1 MFKVLSTGFQTTFQD
16 LGRFGYRNLGVP
28 LNGVMDQNLAAFA
41 NQLAGNPP
49 EETVIEFTLIGP
61 SLEIMDD
68 LELVVAGI
76 GFSLLLNGKHAP
88 LNQKLKLQAGDLLKI
103 GATSISVRGYLAVSG
118 GFKVPKVL
126 GSSSFYPMISPQ
138 LKIEKGSTIEIN
150 KRPKRKTESSVTSF
164 DFKSYET
171 SEIEVFKGPEF
182 DLLSL
187 EIKKKLLKSK
197 FSINPQS
204 NRMAC
209 LLDSQTIFSAEEIVT
224 SPVQPGT
231 VQLTPSGRIIVLMRD
246 AQTTGGYARI
256 FQLTEMAVN
265 ILAQKPAGATVKFK
279 LKS

>member
-16 LGRFGYRNLGVP
+16 KGRFGFRNLGVP
-28 LNGVMDQNLAAFA
+28 LSGVMDQNLAPFA
-41 NQLAGNPP
+41 NQLVGNPH
-49 EETVIEFTLIGP
+49 EETVIEFTLNGP

-68 LELVVAGI
+68 IELAVAGI
-76 GFSLLLNGKHAP
+76 GFSLLLNGKPAP
-88 LNQKLKLQAGDLLKI
+88 LNQKLQLQTGDILKI
-103 GATSISVRGYLAVSG
+103 GATSTSLRGYLAVNG

-138 LKIEKGSTIEIN
+138 LKIEKGSKIEMN
-150 KRPKRKTESSVTSF
+150 KNPKSRIESPVTTF

-171 SEIEVFKGPEF
+171 AEIEVYKGPEF

-187 EIKKKLLKSK
+187 GIQKKLLKSEFK
-197 FSINPQS
+197 INPQS

-209 LLDSQTIFSAEEIVT
+209 LLDSQGEISTREIIT

-231 VQLTPSGRIIVLMRD
+231 VQLTPSGKIIVLMRD

-265 ILAQKPAGATVKFK
+265 ILAQKSAGATVEFELK
-279 LKS
+279 L